1 MDGELVAWSQLAVP
15 CNAAC
20 NPIYPKLQLHVSQAT
35 TLCIPGCNPMRPRL
49 QPYASQ
55 AATLC
60 ISGELDDSRL
70 VEAAAGERFVFKR
83 RGRETEAPRGEQ
95 ESYLVIT
102 PRRRYGGGSRRGHR
116 DQWRSY

>member
-1 MDGELVAWSQLAVP
+1 MLWMASWRHGPSCNPMQCSLQTYLPQAAAPRVP
-15 CNAAC
+15 GC
-20 NPIYPKLQLHVSQAT
+20 NPIH
-35 TLCIPGCNPMRPRL
+35 PGCNPMHPRL

-70 VEAAAGERFVFKR
+70 VDAAAGERFVFKR
-83 RGRETEAPRGEQ
+83 RGTETEAPRGDQ

-102 PRRRYGGGSRRGHR
+102 PRRRHGGEQEG
-116 DQWRSY
+116 Q